1 VRSILQ
7 SEYELRVEE
16 DEDLCILSIDHNS
29 TLWQRGSAHVK
40 TVLTESRGT
49 VIEKVTGRVV
59 CLPFHKFWNAGEG
72 LASTAHMDWSSAF
85 ATEKVDGTFV
95 KLFHYKGQW
104 RLAGNRSLNVHDKQ
118 GKYAC
123 TGRTNYELF
132 AEAAEGS
139 GLDYSRLNPQHTYL
153 FERVHPDFT
162 IVIVPQAAKLWHLA
176 TRDMRTLQEEDE
188 DCISLQSPPLWKV
201 SSLAN
206 ARTLLELLPGEREG
220 LVIHDGAHR
229 RVKLKR
235 AEYVLMHMEANGCSN
250 PDYSWVARAG
260 GHAARSLPV
269 DRLCLA
275 VWLRREAEELLAYY
289 PEHRARYQQIVRALE
304 SRAFRAEGWMPTDAR
319 AREGAR
325 FAHEPRLWA
334 AISMLVV

>member
-1 VRSILQ
+1 
-7 SEYELRVEE
+7 
-16 DEDLCILSIDHNS
+16 
-29 TLWQRGSAHVK
+29 
-40 TVLTESRGT
+40 
-49 VIEKVTGRVV
+49 
-59 CLPFHKFWNAGEG
+59 
-72 LASTAHMDWSSAF
+72 
-85 ATEKVDGTFV
+85 
-95 KLFHYKGQW
+95 
-104 RLAGNRSLNVHDKQ
+104 
-118 GKYAC
+118 
-123 TGRTNYELF
+123 
-132 AEAAEGS
+132 
-139 GLDYSRLNPQHTYL
+139 
-153 FERVHPDFT
+153 
-162 IVIVPQAAKLWHLA
+162 
-176 TRDMRTLQEEDE
+176 MRTLQEEDE